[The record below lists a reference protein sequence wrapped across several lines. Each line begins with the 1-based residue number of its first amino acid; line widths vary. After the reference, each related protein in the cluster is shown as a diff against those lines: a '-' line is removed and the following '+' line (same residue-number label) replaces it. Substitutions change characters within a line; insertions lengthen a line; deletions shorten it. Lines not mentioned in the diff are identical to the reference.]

1 MSIFTKSSD
10 QGTAFQR
17 GDQAALH
24 ACMAQKC
31 RTSVK
36 IVSCVT
42 VYFLTESGDNG
53 RIIPPQPHKKYM
65 TIFG

>member
-24 ACMAQKC
+24 ARHKKC
-31 RTSVK
+31 RTSVT
-36 IVSCVT
+36 IVTCVT